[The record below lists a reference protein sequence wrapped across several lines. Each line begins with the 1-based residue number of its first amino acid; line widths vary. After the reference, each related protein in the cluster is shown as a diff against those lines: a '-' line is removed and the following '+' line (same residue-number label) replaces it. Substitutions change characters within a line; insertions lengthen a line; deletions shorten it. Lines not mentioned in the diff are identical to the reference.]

1 MTQIGGKQGNCVLL
15 QFFVTSDLFF
25 CWKVGRSREVPL
37 ANWWANMKEVVL
49 VKCTHARPRLEN
61 GAAAGSMGK
70 TGATRY
76 ILDDTMVPLF
86 NFLILVIVL

>member
-1 MTQIGGKQGNCVLL
+1 
-15 QFFVTSDLFF
+15 
-25 CWKVGRSREVPL
+25 
-37 ANWWANMKEVVL
+37 MKEVVL